1 MTQLVEAIV
10 YKPMR
15 EVALDAARTSQCKR
29 LHMTQLV
36 EAIVH
41 KPMQEVAHLT
51 QPVEA
56 TVYKSMQ

>member
-1 MTQLVEAIV
+1 
-10 YKPMR
+10 
-15 EVALDAARTSQCKR
+15 
-29 LHMTQLV
+29 MTQLV

>member
-10 YKPMR
+10 HKPMQ

-36 EAIVH
+36 EAIVYD
-41 KPMQEVAHLT
+41 P
-51 QPVEA
+51 
-56 TVYKSMQ
+56 

>member
-10 YKPMR
+10 HKPMQ

-36 EAIVH
+36 EA
-41 KPMQEVAHLT
+41 
-51 QPVEA
+51 
-56 TVYKSMQ
+56 TVYKSMQEVALDAACRNQCTSQF

>member
-36 EAIVH
+36 EA
-41 KPMQEVAHLT
+41 
-51 QPVEA
+51 
-56 TVYKSMQ
+56 TVYKSMQEVALDAACRNQCTSQF